1 MESSGTL
8 NPQGDFNNI
17 NYNKIGIIKEYK
29 TKVTVYTECYCK
41 NKLNDRKIE
50 HAFYRVILHN
60 EIEKYKALLDVIIK
74 LYHSSHQHDN
84 TKFRNYYNK
93 LLIHVLFLVVLDL
106 YNMVIKVKK

>member
-1 MESSGTL
+1 MESSGAL

-29 TKVTVYTECYCK
+29 TEINVYTECYCK

-60 EIEKYKALLDVIIK
+60 EIEKGKFIPCYLENIYFRDKYFKIYIYYHKEEDIEIIK
-74 LYHSSHQHDN
+74 N
-84 TKFRNYYNK
+84 KIYNR
-93 LLIHVLFLVVLDL
+93 FCRSFSLD
-106 YNMVIKVKK
+106 